1 MSNAP
6 GTTLI
11 DTHAHLAAF
20 DAALDALTRYAATTW
35 LGAPVPTCPG
45 WDVLDLLAHQG
56 MVHRWAG
63 AALRGDRESMGN
75 AALLE
80 TEGRT
85 SADPLAWVRHG
96 AEGLA
101 ASLREAP
108 DDLDALVFLPNAPAA
123 RAFWARRQ
131 AHELTI
137 HAVDALAAALG
148 RAPAADDVWFG
159 ADLAAD
165 GIDELL
171 VGFWSRRGG
180 RLRSS
185 SPYAVYVRPLDAP
198 VSWLV
203 EVGDGPVRIAR
214 VAAGASGGIPADT
227 ELTGT
232 AVDLYLALWNRGGSV
247 RDAGGIIDRWRE
259 AGKVE
264 WA

>member
-1 MSNAP
+1 MSDAP
-6 GTTLI
+6 GTTLV
-11 DTHAHLAAF
+11 DVEAHLAAF
-20 DAALDALTRYAATTW
+20 DAALQALTRYAATTW

-63 AALRGDRESMGN
+63 AALRGDRETMGN
-75 AALLE
+75 AALIE

-85 SADPLAWVRHG
+85 SADPLAWVRQG
-96 AEGLA
+96 AEKLA
-101 ASLREAP
+101 VALGAAP
-108 DDLDALVFLPNAPAA
+108 DDLEALVFLPQAPSP

-131 AHELTI
+131 AHELTV
-137 HAVDALAAALG
+137 HALDALAASLG
-148 RAPAADDVWFG
+148 RAPGADEVWFG
-159 ADLAAD
+159 AELAAD

-171 VGFWSRRGG
+171 LGFFARRGG
-180 RLRSS
+180 SLRSS
-185 SPYAVYVRPLDAP
+185 TPYAVHVRPLDAP

-214 VAAGASGGIPADT
+214 VAAGASGGIPVDA
-227 ELTGT
+227 EVTGT

-247 RDAGGIIDRWRE
+247 GDAGGILDRWRE